1 MGEELK
7 KNYPENQV
15 ADYGFRV
22 FRVADSNIKWN
33 SLMSAGQLDLIQI
46 EFTPDMMDFM
56 PEFKDIDVVYEVMLR
71 QRDVTLSEGI
81 DRLTEIG
88 ERTFLYADAY
98 LICLETEI
106 TTEMIDK
113 MAVIDPVPVKYV
125 FRDSAFKDD
134 IALKD
139 ETFRRLKAV
148 IDKNAGGAKISYT
161 VEFI

>member
-1 MGEELK
+1 M
-7 KNYPENQV
+7 
-15 ADYGFRV
+15 
-22 FRVADSNIKWN
+22 
-33 SLMSAGQLDLIQI
+33 
-46 EFTPDMMDFM
+46 
-56 PEFKDIDVVYEVMLR
+56 
-71 QRDVTLSEGI
+71 
-81 DRLTEIG
+81 
-88 ERTFLYADAY
+88 YADAY

-106 TTEMIDK
+106 TTEMTDK